1 MFETLKLIHKISVI
15 LFLLIYFI
23 KTILLISNK
32 EELLSKLT
40 RTLKVPEMIVSFLFL
55 ASGIYLLTQIPEIKP
70 LLIIKVALVF
80 LSIPIAVIGFK
91 KRNKILGALSLLMIT
106 ASYGL
111 AEIAAKNTLKKSEET
126 ISADGT
132 LNGKQIYLDNCA
144 LCHGVDGKLG
154 AAGAADLSQSQ
165 LDSTGIANVILQG
178 KGNMKKIEGIEQKEV
193 EAVVSYV
200 LNNLNNKQ

>member
-1 MFETLKLIHKISVI
+1 M
-15 LFLLIYFI
+15 IYFI

-126 ISADGT
+126 ISADG
-132 LNGKQIYLDNCA
+132 
-144 LCHGVDGKLG
+144 
-154 AAGAADLSQSQ
+154 LS
-165 LDSTGIANVILQG
+165 
-178 KGNMKKIEGIEQKEV
+178 
-193 EAVVSYV
+193 
-200 LNNLNNKQ
+200 